1 MTFRN
6 HRSTTSAGW
15 RRLLPLSGALLSIG
29 LVAFHAV
36 LFWERIRDLSIFEP
50 LVLVEWSLAVL
61 LLVAMQQLRK
71 RKIPLF
77 RGRQALAFWLLVLLL
92 HVMAAPPAV
101 EWFEEHAGLLLALPV
116 TGLLA
121 MLARRALRRVSRHA
135 NQATT
140 PVFWRR
146 RHRPAR
152 APADPGH
159 PFQLFAR
166 PPPLFE

>member
-6 HRSTTSAGW
+6 HQSTRASGW
-15 RRLLPLSGALLSIG
+15 RRLLPVSGGLLGIALVI
-29 LVAFHAV
+29 FHAV

-61 LLVAMQQLRK
+61 LVVAMLQLRK
-71 RKIPLF
+71 RGISLL
-77 RGRQALAFWLLVLLL
+77 RGRQALAFWSLVLLL
-92 HVMAAPPAV
+92 HLVAAPPAV
-101 EWFEEHAGLLLALPV
+101 EWFEEHSALLLALPV

-121 MLARRALRRVSRHA
+121 ALARRALRKVSRHVIRV
-135 NQATT
+135 TT

-146 RHRPAR
+146 RRRPAR
-152 APADPGH
+152 APTDPGH
-159 PFQLFAR
+159 PYQLFAR